1 MLKVSVI
8 IPTCNRPDLL
18 PRAIKSVLS
27 QIYQDFEII
36 VVDDGDKR
44 SAENVVRQFNDE
56 RIKYIKHVERK
67 GGAAA
72 RNTGIKAAQGEFIA
86 FLDDDDEWLPK
97 KLEIQMR
104 QFENTPN
111 DVGFCFSAII
121 NINADGEKA
130 SEVPDG
136 IGNYLE
142 LSLRRF
148 KGFMTSTLII
158 KKYVFDKAG
167 FFDEMFPSHQ
177 EPDLII
183 RIAKNFKG
191 LGVNQPLVK
200 MDMIGAHE
208 HIGSSLERR
217 IGGGKMILN
226 KHLEEFKKRPEVLA
240 KHYFQI
246 ALWHRDNKQF
256 VEAEA
261 YFKKAWKESFRL
273 RYFYHYL
280 SAFIFTKFLH

>member
-44 SAENVVRQFNDE
+44 SAENVVRQFKDN

-130 SEVPDG
+130 SGVPDG

-148 KGFMTSTLII
+148 KGFMTSTL
-158 KKYVFDKAG
+158 
-167 FFDEMFPSHQ
+167 
-177 EPDLII
+177 
-183 RIAKNFKG
+183 
-191 LGVNQPLVK
+191 
-200 MDMIGAHE
+200 
-208 HIGSSLERR
+208 
-217 IGGGKMILN
+217 
-226 KHLEEFKKRPEVLA
+226 
-240 KHYFQI
+240 
-246 ALWHRDNKQF
+246 
-256 VEAEA
+256 
-261 YFKKAWKESFRL
+261 
-273 RYFYHYL
+273 
-280 SAFIFTKFLH
+280 

>member
-1 MLKVSVI
+1 MPKVSVI

-44 SAENVVRQFNDE
+44 SAENVVRQFKDN

-97 KLEIQMR
+97 KLEIQMG

-111 DVGFCFSAII
+111 DVGFCFSAVR
-121 NINADGEKA
+121 NVYDKKEEDSRVK
-130 SEVPDG
+130 DG
-136 IGNYLE
+136 IDDCRE
-142 LSLRRF
+142 LALRRL
-148 KGFMTSTLII
+148 KGFLTVTLII
-158 KKYVFDKAG
+158 KRYVFDEVG
-167 FFDEMFPSHQ
+167 MFDERLPSHQ
-177 EPDLII
+177 EPDLMIRVSKKFRGLGI
-183 RIAKNFKG
+183 NKPLVRVSMSCSYEHVGGSIKRRIAG
-191 LGVNQPLVK
+191 RE
-200 MDMIGAHE
+200 I
-208 HIGSSLERR
+208 
-217 IGGGKMILN
+217 ILS
-226 KHLEEFKKRPEVLA
+226 KYADEYEKRPEVLA
-240 KHYFQI
+240 YHYFQLG
-246 ALWHRDNKQF
+246 LWYRDDGQKNKAK
-256 VEAEA
+256 E

>member
-1 MLKVSVI
+1 MPKVSVI
-8 IPTCNRPDLL
+8 IPTCNRPELL
-18 PRAIKSVLS
+18 SRAIKSVLS

-44 SAENVVRQFNDE
+44 SAENVVRQFKDN

-97 KLEIQMR
+97 KLEIQMG
-104 QFENTPN
+104 QFENTPP
-111 DVGFCFSAII
+111 DVGFCFSAVK
-121 NINADGEKA
+121 NIYKDKEEA
-130 SEVPDG
+130 SSVPDG
-136 IGNYLE
+136 IADYFN
-142 LSLRRF
+142 LSLRRL
-148 KGFMTSTLII
+148 KGFLTVTLII
-158 KKYVFDKAG
+158 KRYIFDAVG
-167 FFDEMFPSHQ
+167 MFDERLPSHQ
-177 EPDLII
+177 EPDLMI
-183 RIAKNFKG
+183 RVSKKFKG
-191 LGVNQPLVK
+191 LGINKPLVRVS
-200 MDMIGAHE
+200 MSCSYE
-208 HIGSSLERR
+208 HIGGSIKRR
-217 IGGGKMILN
+217 IAGREIILN
-226 KHLEEFKKRPEVLA
+226 KYLDEFKKKPEVLA
-240 KHYFQI
+240 YHYFQI

-256 VEAEA
+256 VEAET